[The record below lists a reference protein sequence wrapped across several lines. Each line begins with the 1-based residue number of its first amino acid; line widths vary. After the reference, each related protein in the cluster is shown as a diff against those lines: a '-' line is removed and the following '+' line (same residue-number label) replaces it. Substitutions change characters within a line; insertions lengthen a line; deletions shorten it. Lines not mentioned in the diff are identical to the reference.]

1 VTIQKNGFT
10 PKQINTPQAVFGVPE
25 EGQPRRSS
33 ITRTWPVMH
42 GEDAPHH
49 IFIDIGSKRFIYL
62 LRDPWAAK
70 PWIALFH
77 FDDCLDEF
85 GRWAFGSGFSFTA
98 S

>member
-1 VTIQKNGFT
+1 
-10 PKQINTPQAVFGVPE
+10 
-25 EGQPRRSS
+25 
-33 ITRTWPVMH
+33 MC
-42 GEDAPHH
+42 GEDAPQL
-49 IFIDIGSKRFIYL
+49 IFIDIGSKRFIDL

>member
-1 VTIQKNGFT
+1 
-10 PKQINTPQAVFGVPE
+10 
-25 EGQPRRSS
+25 
-33 ITRTWPVMH
+33 MH

-77 FDDCLDEF
+77 FDDRLDEF
-85 GRWAFGSGFSFTA
+85 GR
-98 S
+98 